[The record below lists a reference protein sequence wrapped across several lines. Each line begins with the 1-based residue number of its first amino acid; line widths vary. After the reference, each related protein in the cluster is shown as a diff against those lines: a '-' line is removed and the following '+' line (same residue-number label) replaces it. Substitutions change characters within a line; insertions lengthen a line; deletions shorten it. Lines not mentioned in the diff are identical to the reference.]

1 MKQRPHFRRI
11 FNGVTPYAVIEHQEQ
26 FWDFFFQDKFK
37 QAIDQAKLI
46 KGFAPDPNS
55 QYLAEELIE
64 VGRNMRDHNYL
75 NYGVA
80 DWFDELEACTGTNV
94 VCDIADYSVAPL
106 LTPCTS
112 NPGGVCG
119 VLDNNQG
126 QFRSE
131 AGTGDTTT
139 FERGLTI
146 TKSADGQ
153 QAIMTATVRWKQKN
167 LGRVYVLQTS
177 LANWQ

>member
-1 MKQRPHFRRI
+1 MTVSGFTLLEML
-11 FNGVTPYAVIEHQEQ
+11 FAVIIFSFALVSLITITGKGVAATSSAKEQ
-26 FWDFFFQDKFK
+26 LT
-37 QAIDQAKLI
+37 A
-46 KGFAPDPNS
+46 

>member
-1 MKQRPHFRRI
+1 
-11 FNGVTPYAVIEHQEQ
+11 
-26 FWDFFFQDKFK
+26 
-37 QAIDQAKLI
+37 
-46 KGFAPDPNS
+46 
-55 QYLAEELIE
+55 
-64 VGRNMRDHNYL
+64 
-75 NYGVA
+75 
-80 DWFDELEACTGTNV
+80 

-153 QAIMTATVRWKQKN
+153 QAIMTANCQMEAEKI
-167 LGRVYVLQTS
+167 
-177 LANWQ
+177 